1 MTYDSRQDTEQH
13 IENVRAL
20 LGQIAL
26 QIAYRAQEHDASKL
40 REPEKSMYDEFTP
53 KLRAMTYGS
62 DEYKQSLKD
71 MGFALENH
79 YAENSHHPEH
89 YRNGVDDM
97 DLLDVVEM
105 LADWVAAT
113 RRHADGSVRESLM
126 INKER
131 FKISDQLYKII
142 CNTALRMDWIPS
154 LPAESFLS
162 KFIRPAK

>member
-1 MTYDSRQDTEQH
+1 MSYDSTEDTKNH
-13 IENVRAL
+13 IHNVQNL

-53 KLRAMTYGS
+53 RLRGMTYGS
-62 DEYKQSLKD
+62 EEYKQCLKD
-71 MGFALENH
+71 MGIALENH

-89 YRNGVDDM
+89 YIHGVDDM
-97 DLLDVVEM
+97 DLLDVIEM
-105 LADWVAAT
+105 LADWVAAS
-113 RRHADGSVRESLM
+113 RRHADGSVRDSLL
-126 INKER
+126 INKKR

-162 KFIRPAK
+162 KFKRNK